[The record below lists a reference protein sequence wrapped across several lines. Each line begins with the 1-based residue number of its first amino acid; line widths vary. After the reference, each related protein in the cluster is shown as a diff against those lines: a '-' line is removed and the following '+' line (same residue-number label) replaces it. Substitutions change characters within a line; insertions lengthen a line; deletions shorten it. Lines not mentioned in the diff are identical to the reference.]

1 VAISLGH
8 TLLYASSGVRRRV
21 ALSPVPGEGE
31 NAQAAPSSLAPDGVY
46 PSSTSPLTRCALTLS
61 PEGPHHFALT
71 AKTINTMPSP
81 IARGG
86 EAKGQ
91 GEAKRR
97 YVSVALSGGSPRP
110 AVSRH
115 RCPVEPGL
123 SSVAFLAGRA
133 AATRMTSALSI
144 AYFAPRVTG
153 RLAPAEWS
161 CLWASSRPRAWRE
174 RRRSRSRSH
183 RRSVSEAAGHG
194 KRIGSQ
200 AAFPASKPS
209 AG

>member
-1 VAISLGH
+1 LCGH
-8 TLLYASSGVRRRV
+8 LSGTYIAVCLKRRSQARCTLAGSRRRRKCSGR
-21 ALSPVPGEGE
+21 ALQPCSRWGLPVINVSADPVRSYFKSRRT
-31 NAQAAPSSLAPDGVY
+31 APFRPY
-46 PSSTSPLTRCALTLS
+46 QTSC
-61 PEGPHHFALT
+61 E
-71 AKTINTMPSP
+71 IW
-81 IARGG
+81 
-86 EAKGQ
+86 
-91 GEAKRR
+91 R